1 MVRALTLPGAGAGVA
16 WFIGKFEWT
25 AFTPRVVAA
34 AFGQVFFT
42 LSLGGTM
49 MVIYGSYLKPEDRLA
64 GNAAMT
70 VAGDTRSGVLAGFAI
85 LPAVVSLGLLSA
97 SEPDLI
103 FVVLPRVFATI
114 PLGRVF
120 GLIFFVGLLGS
131 GFLSA
136 IAAWEVQVAALTD
149 NTPLSRRQAVG
160 WLALLIFLIAL
171 PPMPNQK
178 IFLAWDLTFGS
189 GMQTLGSLFA
199 VVAVCWCLKPPDVL
213 RELGGPNPGW
223 AIRLL
228 YVWLRYAVPVLIL
241 LVGVWWL
248 ASDQSDEESYGQ
260 QSSPRQASSP
270 SRTSSGVIP
279 RAATGSAHHQPK
291 AALRPMPARVIRESH
306 QQAVVW
312 KASAFN
318 AWLPRPAAARRLAR
332 ASQSMANRE
341 TTVRPI
347 PTRLA
352 DGRSRRQSESASGG
366 VLVWRLKAERTA
378 MAPAEIERLDHR
390 ARRLVGVSLYLLAAY
405 VAIDA
410 ALCALAARAAV
421 RQPGGSW
428 PHGGL
433 AVRHDLARPRQ
444 AAGRRRPGQP
454 GA

>member
-1 MVRALTLPGAGAGVA
+1 MPDPNRPDPQRETYTSRLSLILTMLGVAVGLGNVWRFPYMVGRFGGAAFVLVYVLAAVLLGIPALMAEWALGRSTRRGPVGAFERAGFPFGRAVGWFLFLVMFAATGYYINALGWVLYYAVGEAAHLVHAPWADGAILPPATGFDLRSFVLQMAFTGALIVGCGLVLLRGLRAGIERTSKVLIPALFFSLLVLMIRALTLPGAGAGVT

-25 AFTPRVVAA
+25 AFTPRVLAA

-64 GNAAMT
+64 GNATVT
-70 VAGDTRSGVLAGFAI
+70 VAGDTLSGILAGFAI

-149 NTPLSRRQAVG
+149 NTSLSRRKAVW

-178 IFLAWDLTFGS
+178 IFLTWDLTFGS

-199 VVAVCWCLKPPDVL
+199 VLAVCWCLKRETVL

-228 YVWLRYAVPVLIL
+228 YLWLRFAVPVLIL
-241 LVGVWWL
+241 FVGLWWL
-248 ASDQSDEESYGQ
+248 ASE
-260 QSSPRQASSP
+260 
-270 SRTSSGVIP
+270 
-279 RAATGSAHHQPK
+279 
-291 AALRPMPARVIRESH
+291 
-306 QQAVVW
+306 
-312 KASAFN
+312 
-318 AWLPRPAAARRLAR
+318 
-332 ASQSMANRE
+332 
-341 TTVRPI
+341 
-347 PTRLA
+347 
-352 DGRSRRQSESASGG
+352 
-366 VLVWRLKAERTA
+366 VLG
-378 MAPAEIERLDHR
+378 M
-390 ARRLVGVSLYLLAAY
+390 VS
-405 VAIDA
+405 
-410 ALCALAARAAV
+410 
-421 RQPGGSW
+421 RQP
-428 PHGGL
+428 
-433 AVRHDLARPRQ
+433 
-444 AAGRRRPGQP
+444 
-454 GA
+454 

>member
-1 MVRALTLPGAGAGVA
+1 MPDPDRPDPQRETYTSRLSLILTMLGVAVGLGNVWRFPYMVGRFGGAAFVLVYVLAAVLLGIPALMAEWALGRHTRRGPVGAFERAGFPFGRAVGWFLFFVMFAATGYYINALGWVLYYAVGEAAHLAGAPWADGAILPPATGFDLRSFVLQMAFTGVLIAGCGLVLLRGLRAGIERTSKILIPALFLSLLVLMIRALTLPGAGAGVA

-25 AFTPRVVAA
+25 AFTPRVLAA

-49 MVIYGSYLKPEDRLA
+49 MVIYGSYLKPEDPLA
-64 GNAAMT
+64 GNAAVT
-70 VAGDTRSGVLAGFAI
+70 VAGDTLSGILAGFAI

-149 NTPLSRRQAVG
+149 NTSLSRRKAVG

-199 VVAVCWCLKPPDVL
+199 VLAVCWCLKRPAVL

-223 AIRLL
+223 PIRLL

-241 LVGVWWL
+241 FVGLWWL
-248 ASDQSDEESYGQ
+248 ASELNL
-260 QSSPRQASSP
+260 
-270 SRTSSGVIP
+270 T
-279 RAATGSAHHQPK
+279 K
-291 AALRPMPARVIRESH
+291 
-306 QQAVVW
+306 
-312 KASAFN
+312 
-318 AWLPRPAAARRLAR
+318 
-332 ASQSMANRE
+332 
-341 TTVRPI
+341 
-347 PTRLA
+347 
-352 DGRSRRQSESASGG
+352 
-366 VLVWRLKAERTA
+366 
-378 MAPAEIERLDHR
+378 
-390 ARRLVGVSLYLLAAY
+390 
-405 VAIDA
+405 
-410 ALCALAARAAV
+410 
-421 RQPGGSW
+421 
-428 PHGGL
+428 
-433 AVRHDLARPRQ
+433 
-444 AAGRRRPGQP
+444 
-454 GA
+454 